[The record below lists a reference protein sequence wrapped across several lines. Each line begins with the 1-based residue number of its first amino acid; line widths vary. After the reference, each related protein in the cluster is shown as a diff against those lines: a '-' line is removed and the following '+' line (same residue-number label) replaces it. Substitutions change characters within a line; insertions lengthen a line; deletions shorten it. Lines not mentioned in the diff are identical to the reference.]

1 MYFGKLQVQWESDL
15 QEFISEYSLMDL
27 TKKSPKVE
35 KQALATIGRL
45 KGHLQKIEGLFTGF
59 KNNLEQAFQLN
70 QAHSAENLTNARS
83 HDIWKTIGFSIAS
96 VGLFAVTWFGPPLA
110 PLTAAGAVGAGTTA
124 FGSGLAI

>member
-1 MYFGKLQVQWESDL
+1 MAGFGIWQMYVAKKHIDEVCKQINFAKNEMIKETAGEHHHRPGDTLIRQAFEGLTEMYFGKLQVQWESDL

-59 KNNLEQAFQLN
+59 KNNLEQAF
-70 QAHSAENLTNARS
+70 
-83 HDIWKTIGFSIAS
+83 
-96 VGLFAVTWFGPPLA
+96 
-110 PLTAAGAVGAGTTA
+110 
-124 FGSGLAI
+124 